1 MEHSCHGC
9 GAAVEDG
16 VPFCPKCNAP
26 QIRVVAPGANAERGF
41 TPPAGDFIAPDPA
54 FDEAQPPSKAIL
66 VQEVDWSHG
75 LRAALLAALLAA
87 IVAFVVIAASAM
99 PLLGFALWAFL
110 GGMFASA
117 IYRRRAR
124 LGRISPQ
131 AGARL
136 GALSG
141 VLGFLTATLLSSLQ
155 LLIFGGAKFRAAL
168 EEQVRRSAS
177 SADPAVQQWLDYF
190 LSPRGLAVMM
200 IVSLV
205 FTLAMFAVLSS
216 LGGMLGAKV
225 SGRRE
230 R

>member
-16 VPFCPKCNAP
+16 VPFCPQCGAP
-26 QIRVVAPGANAERGF
+26 QIRVIAPGADSGRDF
-41 TPPAGDFIAPDPA
+41 TPPAGEFLAPDPA
-54 FDEAQPPSKAIL
+54 FAEAQRPSTASL
-66 VQEVDWSHG
+66 VQEVDWSQG
-75 LRAALLAALLAA
+75 LRAAIPAALLAA
-87 IVAFVVIAASAM
+87 IVAFVVIAASGM

-117 IYRRRAR
+117 LYRRRAR
-124 LGRISPQ
+124 FGGISPH

-155 LLIFGGAKFRAAL
+155 LLVFGGAKFRTAL

-177 SADPAVQQWLDYF
+177 GADPAVQQWLDYF

-205 FTLAMFAVLSS
+205 FTLAMFAVLASI
-216 LGGMLGAKV
+216 GGMLGAKLFV
-225 SGRRE
+225 ERE